1 LRAARDRGQRLAA
14 APAVP
19 LPPPDRSAP
28 PRVLTA
34 VVKTAVSKRSHVF
47 KHGRRSSSRTTP
59 RLTAAEARAL
69 ARAAG
74 EWRHHSQLRKFPQRR
89 WLAAC
94 ALPAVGRL
102 GAAPAG
108 PPPDQTGDGARPAV
122 DWAAQ
127 LAAGAAQLAAAR
139 AGADTAE
146 RHADPVS
153 PTPSRRPMA
162 PAPHRSPTSSCA
174 PPPPTAR
181 AVLSSPQRTS
191 RR

>member
-1 LRAARDRGQRLAA
+1 
-14 APAVP
+14 
-19 LPPPDRSAP
+19 
-28 PRVLTA
+28 
-34 VVKTAVSKRSHVF
+34 VSKITLPGLRKCYSVVF
-47 KHGRRSSSRTTP
+47 KHGRRRSSGSTP
-59 RLTAAEARAL
+59 RLTAADARAL

-139 AGADTAE
+139 AGTDTAE

-162 PAPHRSPTSSCA
+162 PASYRYHWLQRPPAHF
-174 PPPPTAR
+174 PPPNGKRCLVFTPGY
-181 AVLSSPQRTS
+181 V
-191 RR
+191 